1 MDFAA
6 LRTKM
11 VDSQLKTEGVT
22 DPAVLAAFA
31 AIPRERFVPAKLRPL
46 AYVDNDL
53 LIKPPDGST
62 AGRYLMEP
70 APLARLV
77 QAAAIDPEDT
87 ALIVGA
93 GTGYSAA
100 VVSRLARGVAAV
112 ESDPGLAAEA
122 ARTLSALGITNAAVF
137 NAPLAAG
144 YDKGA
149 PYDVILIDGAVE
161 VVPEELFTQLHE
173 GGRLTA
179 IVGLGR
185 AAQGTV
191 FTRTDDEI
199 GSRPVFNAGVHPLP
213 GFERPPAFVF

>member
-185 AAQGTV
+185 SAQGTV

>member
-1 MDFAA
+1 
-6 LRTKM
+6 
-11 VDSQLKTEGVT
+11 
-22 DPAVLAAFA
+22 
-31 AIPRERFVPAKLRPL
+31 
-46 AYVDNDL
+46 
-53 LIKPPDGST
+53 
-62 AGRYLMEP
+62 
-70 APLARLV
+70 
-77 QAAAIDPEDT
+77 
-87 ALIVGA
+87 
-93 GTGYSAA
+93 
-100 VVSRLARGVAAV
+100 V

-122 ARTLSALGITNAAVF
+122 ARNLSALGITNAAVF
-137 NAPLAAG
+137 NAPLSGG

-161 VVPEELFTQLHE
+161 VVPEQLFTQLHE
-173 GGRLTA
+173 GGRLAA